1 MEGMS
6 FKQHEIDYLN
16 AADLG
21 RLATVA
27 PDGTPQNSPVGFTYN
42 AELGTIDISG
52 YHMSQSRKYR
62 NIMANSAVA
71 FVVDDIASRNP
82 WRVRCLEIRG
92 TADRPNCPPHRQNPT
107 ATHWMRRSSG
117 STRGASSAS
126 VSTTPKPSRICS
138 APTAATSVKERYS
151 GQRMKSSCTRR
162 VGVGPASSR
171 AARTARKCAGVISSG
186 GSSGWNVVRTG

>member
-92 TADRPNCPPHRQNPT
+92 TAEQAELP
-107 ATHWMRRSSG
+107 A
-117 STRGASSAS
+117 
-126 VSTTPKPSRICS
+126 
-138 APTAATSVKERYS
+138 APTEPNGDPLDAAIIRINP
-151 GQRMKSSCTRR
+151 RR
-162 VGVGPASSR
+162 IISFGIDDTETEPHLLRADSRDVG
-171 AARTARKCAGVISSG
+171 
-186 GSSGWNVVRTG
+186 